1 MCGGWGGLA
10 GGKMKP
16 GEQVG
21 EKKREGEKNRLPI
34 FHTFFTAANFL
45 KGRFKIEMKSTS
57 VALTMRLS

>member
-1 MCGGWGGLA
+1 
-10 GGKMKP
+10 MKP

-21 EKKREGEKNRLPI
+21 EKKWEGEKNRLPI

-57 VALTMRLS
+57 VALRDRS